1 MLLLSRA
8 PSPIGEMLLVTD
20 GVRLCALEFAD
31 YEERLHVSLR
41 RRYHGETPQP
51 AADPTE
57 ASARLAAYFAGD
69 LTAIDRLE
77 VAAPGTAFQNQ
88 VWAALRRIPVGATTT
103 YARLAA
109 SIGRPGAVRATGAAN
124 GANPISIVVPCHR
137 VIGADGSLTGYG
149 GGVERKAWLLRHEG
163 SKDFFFTPS
172 T

>member
-8 PSPIGEMLLVTD
+8 PSPIGDMLLVTD

-31 YEERLHVSLR
+31 YEDRLLTSLR
-41 RRYHGETPQP
+41 RHYPGQTPEP

-69 LTAIDRLE
+69 LTAIDAIP
-77 VAAPGTAFQNQ
+77 VAAAGTAFQNL
-88 VWAALRRIPVGATTT
+88 VWTALRRIPPGSTTS

-109 SIGRPGAVRATGAAN
+109 SIGRPRAIRATGAAN

-137 VIGADGSLTGYG
+137 VVGASGGLTGYG
-149 GGVERKAWLLRHEG
+149 GGLARKEWLLAHERK
-163 SKDFFFTPS
+163 
-172 T
+172 